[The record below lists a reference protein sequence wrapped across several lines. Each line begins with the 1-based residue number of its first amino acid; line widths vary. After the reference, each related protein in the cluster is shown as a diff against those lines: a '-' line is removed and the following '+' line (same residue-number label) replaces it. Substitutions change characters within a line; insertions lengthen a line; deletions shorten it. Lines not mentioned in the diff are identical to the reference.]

1 MVFHEM
7 YFCWCDDIMLQSTK
21 NELWVKRLDDRVM
34 IANIK
39 DAFILRLNFYDPITK
54 LHDEE
59 S

>member
-1 MVFHEM
+1 MGKMF
-7 YFCWCDDIMLQSTK
+7 
-21 NELWVKRLDDRVM
+21 DDRVM